1 VLANWLIRPAGK
13 KDDIVL
19 DLLDIQTRQVQRSI
33 EISGFKWAECYDLTW
48 SPDRKWIA
56 FNQFDRIYKVPIEG
70 GVPVLVAQL
79 SSFLP
84 FIYQWISIPHPFA
97 PGAKYT
103 LAPVGNGL
111 NLRDQPSQAGK
122 PLKVLK
128 AGDEI
133 TIVKGP
139 TLADGYT
146 WWQMRTKDGVEGW
159 AEDLPD
165 WYQ

>member
-1 VLANWLIRPAGK
+1 MSW
-13 KDDIVL
+13 
-19 DLLDIQTRQVQRSI
+19 
-33 EISGFKWAECYDLTW
+33 
-48 SPDRKWIA
+48 
-56 FNQFDRIYKVPIEG
+56 
-70 GVPVLVAQL
+70 
-79 SSFLP
+79 P

-103 LAPVGNGL
+103 LTPAGNGL

-122 PLKVLK
+122 PLTVLK

-139 TLADGYT
+139 TLADSHT

-165 WYQ
+165 WYTPK